1 MGIVSELIA
10 NGFYYIK
17 SIGFLCFQATFTK
30 SSQVIRRLSISF
42 VYDWEIKYWVE
53 EILIMKI
60 TANES
65 MIDRFVRGILGAVL
79 LAYGVFWVGG
89 TVQIIT
95 VILGVILAAT
105 GLIGFCP
112 LYKVFKIN
120 SNPESSKPSGLGLK
134 ILPVVVILTLVLASV
149 ASVYVTRK
157 QYLENYNTMNADYKQ
172 ALFQTGQ
179 KNRAE
184 SVKYYSQLQTSYAN
198 FSSLYQ
204 GYRPYALWG
213 DQKFSA
219 DLTSVQ
225 GIITSAQE
233 NVQSGD
239 LAKAHTQLEQV
250 RPVFQ
255 DVFKRNG
262 FSMLAINLVD
272 FHDVMEK
279 LITASGN
286 KDAAEVTRVYAEADT
301 LLKNVEAEVND
312 GDIQAIR
319 GNLDGLL
326 KLAQDGSVDD
336 LAKKADDLKKSFVK
350 VYLIR
355 G

>member
-1 MGIVSELIA
+1 MNI
-10 NGFYYIK
+10 N
-17 SIGFLCFQATFTK
+17 T
-30 SSQVIRRLSISF
+30 
-42 VYDWEIKYWVE
+42 
-53 EILIMKI
+53 
-60 TANES
+60 NEGT
-65 MIDRFVRGILGAVL
+65 IDRYIRAILGAVL

-89 TVQIIT
+89 TIQIIA
-95 VILGVILAAT
+95 VILGVILVAT
-105 GLIGFCP
+105 GLSGFCP
-112 LYKVFKIN
+112 LYQIFKIK
-120 SNPESSKPSGLGLK
+120 SNRLPAKPGGLGLK
-134 ILPVVVILTLVLASV
+134 ILPVVVILTLVVASF
-149 ASVYVTRK
+149 ASVYITRK

-184 SVKYYSQLQTSYAN
+184 SVKYYSQLQASYAV
-198 FSSLYQ
+198 FSNLYQ

-213 DQKFSA
+213 DQKFST
-219 DLTSVQ
+219 DLASVQ
-225 GIITSAQE
+225 GIITSARD
-233 NVQSGD
+233 NVQTGD
-239 LAKAHTQLEQV
+239 LALAHTTLEQV
-250 RPVFQ
+250 RPIFQ

-279 LITASGN
+279 LIDASGK
-286 KDAAEVTRVYAEADT
+286 KDAAEVIRVYSEADT

-312 GDIQAIR
+312 GDIKAIR
-319 GNLDGLL
+319 QNLDGLL
-326 KLAQDGSVDD
+326 KLAQDGKLDE